1 MNYKMVFYIL
11 GLILKVESALLTLPV
26 IIGALYREKAAF
38 AYLVAAALCC
48 AVGFALS
55 HIRVGDHQVFAKE
68 GFAAVGLAWTG
79 ISLFGA
85 VPFVICGDI
94 PNYIDALFETVSG
107 FTTTGSSILSTVE
120 DLNHC
125 SLFWRSFT
133 HWVGGMGIIV
143 FVLAIVPFFGGT
155 TLNLMKAESPGPVVG
170 KLVPRIR
177 QSAAILY
184 RIYLIFTAAEIIL
197 LWAFGMPLFEAV
209 CHTFGTVGTGGF
221 GVRNDSYAGYAPPLQ
236 IITIVFMIMCGVNF
250 NFYYFLTIRKVKNAF
265 RMAEVRVYLIII
277 AAATAVITWNT
288 SGLYKSLSE
297 GLRHAAFQVATII
310 TTTGYATT
318 DFNRWPEMSKVILI
332 ILMMVG
338 ACAGSTGGGMKVSRV
353 IILAK
358 TIRKE
363 IDTILHPRLVKK
375 IQMDGAPIAHE
386 TVRSTNVFIAVYF
399 MIFFASVLL
408 ISIDEF
414 DFTTNFTAVAAT
426 LNNIGPGMA
435 VVGPTGN
442 YALFSPFSKL
452 ILIFDMLAG
461 RLEIFPMLLLFSMKS
476 WRRYN

>member
-11 GLILKVESALLTLPV
+11 GMILRVEGILLIIPTLV
-26 IIGALYREKAAF
+26 GALYHESAAVSF
-38 AYLVAAALCC
+38 LVTAALCL
-48 AVGFALS
+48 AVGSALT
-55 HIRVGDHQVFAKE
+55 HIKVGNTQVFAKE
-68 GFAAVGLAWTG
+68 GFASVGLGWFG
-79 ISLFGA
+79 MSLFGA
-85 VPFVICGDI
+85 LPFVMCGDI

-107 FTTTGSSILSTVE
+107 FTTTGSSILYSVE

-125 SLFWRSFT
+125 TLFWRSFT

-143 FVLAIVPFFGGT
+143 FVLAVIPILGGT
-155 TLNLMKAESPGPVVG
+155 TLNLMKAESPGPQVG

-184 RIYLIFTAAEIIL
+184 RIYIVFTIAEIIL

-221 GVRNDSYAGYAPPLQ
+221 GVKNDSYAGYSAPLQ
-236 IITIVFMIMCGVNF
+236 IITIVFMLMCGVNF
-250 NFYYFLTIRKVKNAF
+250 NFYYYLVNRKIKSALKMEEVKVYFLTV
-265 RMAEVRVYLIII
+265 I
-277 AAATAVITWNT
+277 AATGVITWNI
-288 SGLYKSLSE
+288 SGRFGTLPE
-297 GLRHAAFQVATII
+297 ALRHAAFQVSTII
-310 TTTGYATT
+310 TTTGFATT
-318 DFNRWPEMSKVILI
+318 DFDLWPEMSKVILI
-332 ILMMVG
+332 ILMVIG
-338 ACAGSTGGGMKVSRV
+338 ACAGSTGGGMKISRV

-363 IDTILHPRLVKK
+363 IDTILHPRIVKK
-375 IQMDGAPIAHE
+375 IQMDGAPVAHE

-399 MIFFASVLL
+399 MILFASILL
-408 ISIDEF
+408 ISVDEF

-435 VVGPTGN
+435 LVGPTHN
-442 YALFSPFSKL
+442 FAAFSPFSKL
-452 ILIFDMLAG
+452 VLIFDMLAG
-461 RLEIFPMLLLFSMKS
+461 RLEIFPMLLLFSLRS